1 MKNENRL
8 DSRILSILIPA
19 ILENALLTLSDMIL
33 TGYIGRLTVTEISS
47 FGIAERI
54 YGIYFAIFKG
64 FAIGTMVVFAKAYG
78 ECNKEKGKRLYLISL
93 LVALPIAVLIAA
105 LIWLKPEF
113 FLSSMTHQSKMLAM
127 GSDFLKINALVYPL
141 LAIIHLNSSAFQADG
156 NTRTPLYIALIGNS
170 VSIVFGYILILGI
183 GPIQGLGITGAAI
196 TNSIRIL
203 VMMLVGIWLLFGRN
217 GEFEGIELESIF
229 PIEKKEVK
237 EILRFGLPTAAGNS
251 FWNFATLFLSGY
263 ILTYGQEY
271 YAAYQLGLQ
280 GEGFCDMMSAGFLTA
295 AMSLAGKA
303 IGAGD
308 DTLYRQSYQRLVHF
322 CYIISGITMM
332 FLALFSGAVLH
343 LLTDKET
350 LISIAY
356 VYLLVMIFSQYPQ
369 HMSKIIYGFIRSSGH
384 SSVPTIIDMVGLWG
398 VRVFL
403 CYLVSSV
410 FHLDILWIWI
420 IIDADQW
427 IRYLL
432 SFAFF
437 RIKHVI
443 DYVEIRHREECKSC
457 HI

>member
-1 MKNENRL
+1 MKTRSSL

-78 ECNKEKGKRLYLISL
+78 ECNREKGKRLYLISL
-93 LVALPIAVLIAA
+93 LLSLPAAVLAA
-105 LIWLKPEF
+105 AFIWIKPEF
-113 FLSSMTHQSKMLAM
+113 FLSSMTQQADMLAM
-127 GSDFLKINALVYPL
+127 GCAFMRINVLVYPL
-141 LAIIHLNSSAFQADG
+141 LAIIHLNSSVFQADG
-156 NTRTPLYIALIGNS
+156 NTRTPLYIAMIGNT
-170 VSIVFGYILILGI
+170 VSIVLGYILILGV
-183 GPIQGLGITGAAI
+183 GPIEGLGITGAAI
-196 TNSIRIL
+196 TNSLRIV
-203 VMMLVGIWLLFGRN
+203 VMTLVGVWLLFGRS
-217 GEFEGIELESIF
+217 GKFEGIEKYPIF
-229 PIEKKEVK
+229 PIDMKEVK
-237 EILRFGLPTAAGNS
+237 ELLRFGIPTAAGNS

-308 DTLYRQSYQRLVHF
+308 DDLYRKSYLRLSHY
-322 CYIISGITMM
+322 CKIITGITML
-332 FLALFSGAVLH
+332 FLALFSSAVLH
-343 LLTDKET
+343 LLTDKES

-356 VYLLVMIFSQYPQ
+356 VYLLLMIFSQYPQ

-384 SSVPTIIDMVGLWG
+384 SSVPTVIDMIGLWG

-403 CYLVSSV
+403 CYLASCV

-427 IRYLL
+427 VRYLL

-437 RIKHVI
+437 RIRHVME
-443 DYVEIRHREECKSC
+443 YLEVKQNGKCKSC